1 MCIKCKICNKEFEML
16 QGLSHHIKS
25 VHKMEQ
31 KEYYDTYIKTKDEGK
46 CKICGNPTNF
56 WSFTK
61 GYYKYCSQ
69 SCVHLDKEIQD
80 KYNKTMLERYGFEH
94 FFQDKNTQEKIR
106 NSEGYANKKS
116 SFTYPEVI
124 DKLSKIRKSKI
135 EQFEYD
141 NNCTQSKK
149 ISEKYNSYYWL
160 NMNLPILRLG
170 RDTFIDNKYL
180 SDIDVFMHNLDK
192 IKHKAYSKIEK
203 LIVDNIKSY
212 YKETI
217 IENSRQIIKP
227 YELDIFLPKKNI
239 AIEFNGTYYHSTE
252 MGTDKKYHLQKSLL
266 CKKQNIR
273 LIHIY
278 EFENLDEQLKLLKQL
293 IKGKDNYP
301 KNDYNK
307 NNLVDGIEH
316 IKPYLVKISNL
327 HIYTVGKLL

>member
-1 MCIKCKICNKEFEML
+1 MCIKCKICNKEFKML

-31 KEYYDTYIKTKDEGK
+31 KEYYDAYIKTENEGK

-94 FFQDKNTQEKIR
+94 FFQDKDTQEKIR
-106 NSEGYANKKS
+106 QSDGYINRKCG
-116 SFTYPEVI
+116 FTYPEVI

-135 EQFEYD
+135 KQFEYD
-141 NNCTQSKK
+141 NNCTQMKK
-149 ISEKYNSYYWL
+149 IVDKYNSIAWKKL
-160 NMNLPILRLG
+160 NLPIIKLG
-170 RDTFIDNKYL
+170 EDAFIENKYL
-180 SDIDVFMHNLDK
+180 QTIDNFMNNWDSE
-192 IKHKAYSKIEK
+192 KHKAYSKIEK

-212 YKETI
+212 YKGTI

-227 YELDIFLPKKNI
+227 YELDIFLPEKNI
-239 AIEFNGTYYHSTE
+239 AIEFNGTYYHSIE
-252 MGTDKKYHLQKSLL
+252 MGTHKKYHLQKSLL

-293 IKGKDNYP
+293 IQGKDNYP

-307 NNLVDGIEH
+307 NNLVDEIKH